1 MNVNPFTL
9 IVIHELFIIHNESR
23 RMKLIFIAA
32 SLETLRMEI
41 DELFT

>member
-1 MNVNPFTL
+1 M
-9 IVIHELFIIHNESR
+9 IRALFIIHDESR
-23 RMKLIFIAA
+23 RMKLILIAA